1 MHMFQTLRYDPL
13 FWRATIQ
20 PRTFAKLTYFL
31 TELEPKFRPLSDRPT
46 FPALSWD
53 AFRSALTG

>member
-1 MHMFQTLRYDPL
+1 MFQTLRYDLL

-20 PRTFAKLTYFL
+20 PRTFEKLTYFL
-31 TELEPKFRPLSDRPT
+31 TELEPKLRPPSDRLT

-53 AFRSALTG
+53 ALRSALTR